1 MADAEFTFKA
11 TGAET
16 VVAANKKIEQSMSRA
31 TKQTGKSGYAVL
43 EASRAL
49 EDFSMA
55 GMRGALNNIPQ
66 LLLNLGVGAGLTG
79 VVGALTVVVWKG
91 TEYLGKYLDKI
102 RDLKLAGADVG
113 LKLFDFDAM
122 KLSFSDEA
130 IKKAQ
135 DMVVVFDELARSQD
149 TLDNLTNIYNKEK
162 AADFELAF
170 AREMV
175 NLTKNRASEEQKA
188 NFELNHKIKLEEE
201 AADMAQNTADT
212 ERNSLD
218 KLISLKEKQ
227 QEIVARADKSELDA
241 INKKVQLENNRQNKR
256 LNQFTRKELVEGG
269 VLQKR
274 SMIFGDEIDAE
285 DQVAIAV
292 AAEKWA
298 NKYRYRL
305 LDQKGVSEK
314 IINDKIKEASIAEE
328 KIKLLDEEIE
338 KQKQLVEKSNDNAA
352 SAKKILEYTV
362 ETLKLEN
369 EKEDLIRDQKKAE
382 EEQKKADAEQEAK
395 NKAMQQQ
402 KAIDA
407 SVFLSNQGRSGLAG
421 NEAKVAMDTLGV
433 AKMSLD
439 ALKQI
444 VKNTSNMGVPRY
456 GGN

>member
-1 MADAEFTFKA
+1 
-11 TGAET
+11 
-16 VVAANKKIEQSMSRA
+16 
-31 TKQTGKSGYAVL
+31 
-43 EASRAL
+43 
-49 EDFSMA
+49 MA

-102 RDLKLAGADVG
+102 RDLKLAGSDVG

-135 DMVVVFDELARSQD
+135 DMVIVFDELARSSD
-149 TLDNLTNIYNKEK
+149 ILNNLTDIYNKEK

-175 NLTKNRASEEQKA
+175 NLTKNRVSEEQKA

-201 AADMAQNTADT
+201 AADMVQNTADT
-212 ERNSLD
+212 ERNSLNE
-218 KLISLKEKQ
+218 LIRLR
-227 QEIVARADKSELDA
+227 QEQEGIVGRADKSEIDA
-241 INKKVQLENNRQNKR
+241 INRKVQLENKRQNKR

-285 DQVAIAV
+285 DQVGIAV
-292 AAEKWA
+292 AAEKLA
-298 NKYRYRL
+298 GKYRDRL
-305 LDQKGVSEK
+305 LEQKGISEDA
-314 IINDKIKEASIAEE
+314 INDKIKEAIIAEE
-328 KIKLLDEEIE
+328 RIKQIDEEIK
-338 KQKQLVEKSNDNAA
+338 KQAQLVEKSDDNAA

-362 ETLKLEN
+362 EKLKLEN
-369 EKEDLIRDQKKAE
+369 EIEDLIRSQRKEDEDKKKAE
-382 EEQKKADAEQEAK
+382 AEQEAK

-407 SVFLSNQGRSGLAG
+407 SVFLSNQGRAGLAG
-421 NEAKVAMDTLGV
+421 NEAKVAMDTLGI